1 MVIFSLF
8 FKRIYRYQSH
18 DYAFSSV
25 ENLLHSL
32 GGDDFLGMLNRTF
45 LETLQKA
52 GFSEKFLDEMIA
64 PINRLN
70 YGQSMDINGF
80 VGKPVLGKVIAL
92 VHQGHTRCYGYF

>member
-1 MVIFSLF
+1 
-8 FKRIYRYQSH
+8 
-18 DYAFSSV
+18 
-25 ENLLHSL
+25 
-32 GGDDFLGMLNRTF
+32 MLNRTL

-80 VGKPVLGKVIAL
+80 VGKPMLGKVIEL
-92 VHQGHTRCYGYF
+92 VCKGHT